1 MRRQWKGFAFLL
13 FGILLV
19 LMQFTDPWIPVV
31 NDMPWDLLGLLAGIV
46 GLVLAL
52 TSGKD
57 E

>member
-1 MRRQWKGFAFLL
+1 MRRQRKGFAFLF

-19 LMQFTDPWIPVV
+19 LMEFTDPWIPVV
-31 NDMPWDLLGLLAGIV
+31 DDMPWDLLGLLAGIV

>member
-1 MRRQWKGFAFLL
+1 MRRQRKGFAFLL

-31 NDMPWDLLGLLAGIV
+31 DDMPWDLLGLLAGIV
-46 GLVLAL
+46 GLVLTL
-52 TSGKD
+52 TGEKD

>member
-31 NDMPWDLLGLLAGIV
+31 DDMPWALLGLLAGIV
-46 GLVLAL
+46 GLVLAG
-52 TSGKD
+52 GKD